1 MLATLL
7 LVMPIAAALSLARI
21 TDRARLLVF
30 RSAAFIHLA
39 LTVALWI
46 RPGGTLFGGYVALDA
61 VGLLVL
67 SPTSALFAGVSIYLG
82 GYLARAEQRS
92 HRVFIAALLV
102 LEGAL
107 TVASASQH
115 LGLFWVALETST
127 LASAPLLYFHH
138 TGRALEATW
147 KYLIVGSVGI
157 ALALLGTVFLAI
169 AATNPAG
176 ETTLWIHELTAAG
189 THLSKPWLHA
199 AFVLLLMGYGTKMG
213 LAPMHAWKPDAYGEA
228 PPPVAGLLAG
238 TLTNCAFLGVLRA
251 TQICAHAGEA
261 KFASSLL
268 ILLGLVSLAVAV
280 VFIVGQADYRRLL
293 AYASVEQMGV
303 LVFGLGFGVLGA
315 QGSLLHV
322 LNNALNKGILF
333 LAAGNLLQIYG
344 TSAIS
349 GVAGALRRSPA
360 TGALLVVGLFAAVG
374 LPPFGLFVSEF
385 MILRAALSGGT
396 TAWPAALYLALLA
409 LIFLGMCVAILPMAQ
424 GEPSAGEARLR
435 EPLSTLLPPA
445 AFAAAALLLGVYVPR
460 PMAAVIEAAAR
471 QLGGG

>member
-1 MLATLL
+1 MLAALL
-7 LVMPIAAALSLARI
+7 LVTPASAALTLANVS
-21 TDRARLLVF
+21 DRARLAIL
-30 RSAAFIHLA
+30 RAAAFAHLA
-39 LTVALWI
+39 LSIALWM
-46 RPGGTLFGGYVALDA
+46 RPAGALFGGYVSLDPI
-61 VGLLVL
+61 GLLVL
-67 SPTSALFAGVSIYLG
+67 SPVSALFAGVAVYLG
-82 GYLARAEQRS
+82 GYLARAERRS

-107 TVASASQH
+107 TLACASQH

-169 AATNPAG
+169 SATNAAG
-176 ETTLWIHELTAAG
+176 QTTLWIHELTAAG
-189 THLSKPWLHA
+189 EQLSRPWLHA

-228 PPPVAGLLAG
+228 PPPVGGLLAG
-238 TLTNCAFLGVLRA
+238 TMTNCAFLGVVRA

-261 KFASSLL
+261 RFASSLL
-268 ILLGLVSLAVAV
+268 VLLGLISLAVAAI
-280 VFIVGQADYRRLL
+280 FIVGQNDYRRLL

-333 LAAGNLLQIYG
+333 LAAGNLLQLYG
-344 TSAIS
+344 TSAIG
-349 GVAGALRRSPA
+349 GVAGALRRAPA
-360 TGALLVVGLFAAVG
+360 TGALLVIGLFAAVG

-385 MILRAALSGGT
+385 MILRAALAGGAS
-396 TAWPAALYLALLA
+396 AWPAALYLGLLA
-409 LIFLGMCVAILPMAQ
+409 VIFLGMCVAILPMAQ
-424 GEPSAGEARLR
+424 GEGPAAGRPVR
-435 EPLSTLLPPA
+435 EPAGTILPPA
-445 AFAAAALLLGVYVPR
+445 AFAAAALLLGIWVPR
-460 PMAAVIEAAAR
+460 PVSTMIEAAAR
-471 QLGGG
+471 QLGRG

>member
-7 LVMPIAAALSLARI
+7 LLPLIAAALTLSRI
-21 TDRARLLVF
+21 PDRARLQIF
-30 RSAAFIHLA
+30 RAAAFGHLLLA
-39 LTVALWI
+39 VALWI
-46 RPGGTLFGGYVALDA
+46 RPGGALFGGYVSLDPI
-61 VGLLVL
+61 GLLVL
-67 SPTSALFAGVSIYLG
+67 SPTSALFAGVSVYLG
-82 GYLARAEQRS
+82 GYLARAERRS
-92 HRVFIAALLV
+92 HRIFLTALLV

-107 TVASASQH
+107 TLACASQH
-115 LGLFWVALETST
+115 LGLFWVALETAT
-127 LASAPLLYFHH
+127 LVSAPLIYFHH

-169 AATNPAG
+169 AATEPSG
-176 ETTLWIHELTAAG
+176 GSTLWIHELTTAG
-189 THLSKPWLHA
+189 ARLSKPWLHA

-228 PPPVAGLLAG
+228 PPPIAGLLAG
-238 TLTNCAFLGVLRA
+238 TATNCAFLGVLRA

-268 ILLGLVSLAVAV
+268 VLLGLVSLAVAA

-315 QGSLLHV
+315 QGSLLHA

-333 LAAGNLLQIYG
+333 LAAGNLLQLYG

-349 GVAGALRRSPA
+349 SVGGALRRAPA
-360 TGALLVVGLFAAVG
+360 TGALLVVGLFAALGV
-374 LPPFGLFVSEF
+374 PPFGLFISEF
-385 MILRAALSGGT
+385 MILRAALAGGAS
-396 TAWPAALYLALLA
+396 AWPAALYLVLLA
-409 LIFLGMCVAILPMAQ
+409 VIFLGMCVAILPMAQ
-424 GEPSAGEARLR
+424 GESAAAGERVP
-435 EPLSTLLPPA
+435 EPASTVLPPV
-445 AFAAAALLLGVYVPR
+445 AFAAAALLLGVYVPP
-460 PMAAVIEAAAR
+460 PMARLIESAAR
-471 QLGGG
+471 QMGGG

>member
-7 LVMPIAAALSLARI
+7 LLPPIAAALSLARI
-21 TDRARLLVF
+21 SDRLRLQIF
-30 RSAAFIHLA
+30 RTTAFAHLA
-39 LTVALWI
+39 LSIALWV
-46 RPGGTLFGGYVALDA
+46 RPGGELFGGFVSLDA
-61 VGLLVL
+61 VGLLIL
-67 SPTSALFAGVSIYLG
+67 SPTSALFAGVSVYLG
-82 GYLARAEQRS
+82 GYLARAERRS
-92 HRVFIAALLV
+92 HRIFIASLLV

-107 TVASASQH
+107 TLACASQH

-127 LASAPLLYFHH
+127 LVSAPLIYFHH

-169 AATNPAG
+169 AATNPSG
-176 ETTLWIHELTAAG
+176 GSTLWIRDLMAAG
-189 THLSKPWLHA
+189 SHLSKPWLHA

-228 PPPVAGLLAG
+228 PPPIAGLMAG
-238 TLTNCAFLGVLRA
+238 TFTNCAFLGVLRA

-268 ILLGLVSLAVAV
+268 ILLGLVSLAVAA

-333 LAAGNLLQIYG
+333 LAAGNLLQLYG

-349 GVAGALRRSPA
+349 GVAGALRRTPA
-360 TGALLVVGLFAAVG
+360 TGALLLVGLFAAVG
-374 LPPFGLFVSEF
+374 LPPFGLFISEF
-385 MILRAALSGGT
+385 MILRAALAGGAS
-396 TAWPAALYLALLA
+396 AWPAGLYLALLA
-409 LIFLGMCVAILPMAQ
+409 VIFLGMCVAILPMAQ
-424 GEPSAGEARLR
+424 GDGSPREARVA
-435 EPLSTLLPPA
+435 EPLSTLLPPL
-445 AFAAAALLLGVYVPR
+445 AFAAAALLLGVYVPP
-460 PMAAVIEAAAR
+460 PMARLIDSAAR
-471 QLGGG
+471 QMGGG